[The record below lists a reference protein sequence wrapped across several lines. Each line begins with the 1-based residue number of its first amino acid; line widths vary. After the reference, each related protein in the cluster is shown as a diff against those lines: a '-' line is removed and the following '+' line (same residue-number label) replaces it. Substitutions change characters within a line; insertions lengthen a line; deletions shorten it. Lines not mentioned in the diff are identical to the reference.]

1 MGKIFIS
8 YSTKNQKVA
17 NALCEYLERQGVS
30 CWIAPRDIP
39 SASNYAGEITR
50 AIKSCER
57 FLLVYSKDA
66 GKSVHVKNE
75 VNLAINNTKAILPYC
90 LDDSP
95 YDDDLEYYL
104 STRQKI
110 ASCGV
115 QDQDFQNIATLLL
128 GHPVASPREKTEKAA
143 PVAKGKQPNK
153 KILYYILGALV
164 LVALLVWL
172 FILRPKP
179 GPRPEP
185 GKPVDSLLVDT
196 TARVPEVKKDTVSTP
211 PATGDTRKDNT
222 TIDNT
227 KKDNTKTEVVK
238 NGLADTFTGTIRN
251 GYPDGYGT
259 YTFKQPRRID
269 MHDPEKRMAQ
279 KGDYIKGDWTNGH
292 LNYGEWYGADGVKKG
307 NIELGDNAADADHVF
322 AKCVKP

>member
-1 MGKIFIS
+1 MGRIFIS

-75 VNLAINNTKAILPYC
+75 VNLAINNTKSILPYC

-110 ASCGV
+110 SSCGN
-115 QDQDFQNIATLLL
+115 QEQDFQSIATVLL
-128 GHPVASPREKTEKAA
+128 GHAVTSPSQKAEPVVPA
-143 PVAKGKQPNK
+143 AKGNKPNK
-153 KILYYILGALV
+153 NILFYILGALV
-164 LVALLVWL
+164 LVGLLVWL
-172 FILRPKP
+172 FFLRPKP
-179 GPRPEP
+179 GPVPEP
-185 GKPVDSLLVDT
+185 GTPVDIIQSE
-196 TARVPEVKKDTVSTP
+196 R
-211 PATGDTRKDNT
+211 
-222 TIDNT
+222 
-227 KKDNTKTEVVK
+227 
-238 NGLADTFTGTIRN
+238 
-251 GYPDGYGT
+251 
-259 YTFKQPRRID
+259 
-269 MHDPEKRMAQ
+269 
-279 KGDYIKGDWTNGH
+279 H
-292 LNYGEWYGADGVKKG
+292 LT
-307 NIELGDNAADADHVF
+307 
-322 AKCVKP
+322 

>member
-115 QDQDFQNIATLLL
+115 QDLDFQNIATLLL
-128 GHPVASPREKTEKAA
+128 GHPVASPREKTETAA

-227 KKDNTKTEVVK
+227 KKDNTKKEVVK
-238 NGLADTFTGTIRN
+238 NELADTFTGTIRN

>member
-1 MGKIFIS
+1 MGRIFIS

-50 AIKSCER
+50 AIKSCDR

-75 VNLAINNTKAILPYC
+75 VNLAINNTKSILPYC

-110 ASCGV
+110 SSCGE
-115 QDQDFQNIATLLL
+115 QEQDFQNIATLLL
-128 GHPVASPREKTEKAA
+128 GHPVTSPRERTEPAV

-153 KILYYILGALV
+153 TVLFSILGALV

-179 GPRPEP
+179 GPTPEP
-185 GKPVDSLLVDT
+185 GSPVDSLQVDT
-196 TARVPEVKKDTVSTP
+196 TARVPDVRKDTIPTP
-211 PATGDTRKDNT
+211 PVTGDTRKDNT
-222 TIDNT
+222 NPDNS
-227 KKDNTKTEVVK
+227 KKDNTKTEVAK
-238 NGLADTFTGTIRN
+238 NGSADTFTGTIRN

-259 YTFKQPRRID
+259 YTFKQSRRID

-279 KGDYIKGDWTNGH
+279 KGDYIKGDWSNGH

-307 NIELGDNAADADHVF
+307 TIELGDNAADADHVF

>member
-1 MGKIFIS
+1 MGRIFIS
-8 YSTKNQKVA
+8 YSTRNQNIA
-17 NALCEYLERQGVS
+17 NALCSYLEQQGMR

-75 VNLAINNTKAILPYC
+75 INLAINNAKSILPYC
-90 LDDSP
+90 LDNSP

-110 ASCGV
+110 ASCGN
-115 QDQDFQNIATLLL
+115 QEQDFQNIATVLL
-128 GHPVASPREKTEKAA
+128 GHPVTSPREKPEPALPAA
-143 PVAKGKQPNK
+143 KRDKPNRK
-153 KILYYILGALV
+153 VFLFILGAL
-164 LVALLVWL
+164 LLAALLLWL
-172 FILRPKP
+172 FFMRPKP
-179 GPRPEP
+179 ELPPEP

-196 TARVPEVKKDTVSTP
+196 AARVPEVRKDTLVTP
-211 PATGDTRKDNT
+211 TPQGDTKKKE
-222 TIDNT
+222 T
-227 KKDNTKTEVVK
+227 KKEEVK
-238 NGLADTFTGTIRN
+238 NVNADTFTGTIKN

-259 YTFKQPRRID
+259 YTFKTSRRID
-269 MHDPEKRMAQ
+269 MHDPEKRVAQ
-279 KGDYIKGDWTNGH
+279 KGDYIVGDWNNGH
-292 LNYGEWYGADGVKKG
+292 LNYGEWYGANGVKKAF
-307 NIELGDNAADADHVF
+307 IELGDNSDTQADRTF